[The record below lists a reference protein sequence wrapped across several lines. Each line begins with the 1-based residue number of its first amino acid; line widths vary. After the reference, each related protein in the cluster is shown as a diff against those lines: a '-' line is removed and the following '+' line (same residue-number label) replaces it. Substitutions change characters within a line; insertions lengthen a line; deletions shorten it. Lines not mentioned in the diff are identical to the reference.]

1 MAFLLPTFLAGV
13 FEPHGRG
20 AATGTPSEDPEEA
33 VSGPDEPEV
42 AVRFERVMHAPPE
55 RVFRA
60 FLDPELLRQWIAP
73 DDLDVGRITVDA
85 RVGGRV
91 EVWHSRDGAST
102 GKFEGRFVKIDPPR
116 ELVYHWAFVGTEP
129 EKGEYFDTLV
139 KVQLRPWRDDQTQVT
154 VVHERLA
161 ELRRGAPHVY
171 HRLVPGWENCLDK
184 LERAARGVLADLR

>member
-1 MAFLLPTFLAGV
+1 M
-13 FEPHGRG
+13 RS
-20 AATGTPSEDPEEA
+20 PSETA
-33 VSGPDEPEV
+33 T
-42 AVRFERVMHAPPE
+42 AVRIEKVLHAPPE

-60 FLDPELLRQWIAP
+60 FLEPELMRQWIAP
-73 DDLDVGRITVDA
+73 DDLHVDRLTVDP

-91 EVWHSRDGAST
+91 EVWHSRDGEGT

-139 KVQLRPWRDDQTQVT
+139 TVRLRAGRDGETEVT

-171 HRLVPGWENCLDK
+171 HRLLPGWENCLDK
-184 LERAARGVLADLR
+184 LGRAARGAAAVPHRGPEPDGSRDPAAG